1 MDAPGSFEGITLRL
15 RQSAD
20 SVADSIVDEIVA
32 TIPSYAAITRA
43 SLRRSL
49 LIHIDTAATALTM
62 CDVPDHVKDVS
73 VAAERART
81 GVPIEHVLLAV
92 RLSFQR
98 LREFVTD
105 AATELGISP
114 SLQLEAVRILWE
126 VNDLA
131 SREYAVAHREE
142 DLQMARTAETQRIE
156 FVRELLAGGVHTPA
170 MSMRAASFGL
180 NPGTRY
186 RAFRARPA
194 EGHSASS
201 TLRDIEQWAIGYRV
215 TCVGAVVDGDAVG
228 VVPMTDVPPSG
239 PTVGV
244 GPPADL
250 PRLNESFRIA
260 SQLSDVSAEFGRLGP
275 QTIEALSLQIAVA
288 AEHDV
293 GDNLVDRL
301 LGPLVDQGPFG
312 LELIASLDAFLTAG
326 MNTAAAAKL
335 LVVHPNTLRYRINQ
349 VTRLTGINLQSAQEI
364 SEVWWALR
372 RYEWTTNTGYS
383 P

>member
-1 MDAPGSFEGITLRL
+1 VDGAGSFDGIAQRL

-20 SVADSIVDEIVA
+20 SVADTIVDEIVA
-32 TIPSYAAITRA
+32 TIPSYAAVTRS

-49 LIHIDTAATALTM
+49 HTHIDAAATSLTM
-62 CDVPDHVKDVS
+62 GAVPEHVKDVS
-73 VAAERART
+73 IAAERARS
-81 GVPIEHVLLAV
+81 GIPIEHVLLAT
-92 RLSFQR
+92 RLTYQR
-98 LREFVTD
+98 LREFVTTT
-105 AATELGISP
+105 ATQLAISAR
-114 SLQLEAVRILWE
+114 LQLDAVRILWE
-126 VNDLA
+126 LNDLV
-131 SREYAVAHREE
+131 SREYASTHREE

-194 EGHSASS
+194 EGQSASS
-201 TLRDIEQWAIGYRV
+201 TLRNIEQWAIAHRV

-228 VVPMTDVPPSG
+228 VVPITDVPPSG

-250 PRLNESFRIA
+250 QRLNESFRIA
-260 SQLSDVSAEFGRLGP
+260 SQLFDVSADFGRIGP

-293 GDNLVDRL
+293 GDNLVERL
-301 LGPLVDQGPFG
+301 LGPLVDQGSFG

-372 RYEWTTNTGYS
+372 RYEWITNTGYS

>member
-1 MDAPGSFEGITLRL
+1 VNGPVSFEGITLRL
-15 RQSAD
+15 RQNAD
-20 SVADSIVDEIVA
+20 SVADSIVDEIFA
-32 TIPSYAAITRA
+32 TIPSYADVTRA
-43 SLRRSL
+43 VLHRSL
-49 LIHIDTAATALTM
+49 LTHIDTAATSLSM
-62 CDVPDHVKDVS
+62 GDVPDHVKGVS
-73 VAAERART
+73 IAAERARS
-81 GVPIEHVLLAV
+81 GVPIEHVLLAA

-105 AATELGISP
+105 AATELGISS

-126 VNDLA
+126 VNDLV
-131 SREYAVAHREE
+131 SREFAVAHREE
-142 DLQMARTAETQRIE
+142 DLQMARSAETQRTE
-156 FVRELLAGGVHTPA
+156 FVQALLAGGVHTPA

-194 EGHSASS
+194 EGQSASS
-201 TLRDIEQWAIGYRV
+201 TLRDIEQWAIGHRV
-215 TCVGAVVDGDAVG
+215 ICVGAVVDGDAVG

-244 GPPADL
+244 GPQADL
-250 PRLNESFRIA
+250 HRLNESFRIA
-260 SQLSDVSAEFGRLGP
+260 SQLFEVSAQFGRVGP
-275 QTIEALSLQIAVA
+275 QTIEAVSLQIAVA

-293 GDNLVDRL
+293 GDHLVERL

-349 VTRLTGINLQSAQEI
+349 VTRLTGINLRSAREI